1 MVIVPSSY
9 GTNEDCFV
17 LNVKHSAQ
25 CLVYGG
31 KLNGKYDDDDDA
43 LIINITSVLVSFISC
58 LLQSLPGV
66 YASSFPPL
74 NPSSASRMVFLRYLG
89 T

>member
-25 CLVYGG
+25 CLVFGG
-31 KLNGKYDDDDDA
+31 KLNGKYDDDDA
-43 LIINITSVLVSFISC
+43 LIIIMTSVLVSFISC

-74 NPSSASRMVFLRYLG
+74 NPSSASRMVFLHYLG